1 MKPALNEKDSGLP
14 KGWQQFGQGELLA
27 EHINLLL
34 QPWWQQI
41 FGYYLL
47 KIGDLSSALNTS
59 SCKAQHHINIGYNAN
74 NTSIKG
80 QADALPIRSL
90 SVDAVLLAHC
100 LEFVSDPH
108 HVVREAHR
116 VLMPDGYLILTG
128 VNPIS
133 LVGALSAMPWLQSTF
148 PWSGRFFTMS
158 RVKDWLHLVGF
169 EVLSEQR
176 FFCSTMLG
184 SKQVKDKPEQNKAD
198 AKLQAWLEK
207 YLAWFGASYLLVVRK
222 RELPLTPIRP
232 KWQLTPQ
239 YANQVKGVSAR
250 QGSSHN

>member
-14 KGWQQFGQGELLA
+14 ADWQQFAQGDLLA
-27 EHINLLL
+27 EKINQLL

-47 KIGDLSSALNTS
+47 KVGDLSSGIDTQN
-59 SCKAQHHINIGYNAN
+59 CKIQHHVNIGNSSAK
-74 NTSIKG
+74 ILVKAE
-80 QADALPIRSL
+80 ADALPIKAH

-100 LEFVSDPH
+100 LEFVTDPH

-116 VLMPDGYLILTG
+116 VLMPDGYLIVTG
-128 VNPIS
+128 INPIS
-133 LVGALSAMPWLQSTF
+133 MVGALSAMPWLQTKF
-148 PWSGRFFTMS
+148 PWSGRFFSVS

-184 SKQVKDKPEQNKAD
+184 ENNHDSRVQRWVEN
-198 AKLQAWLEK
+198 
-207 YLAWFGASYLLVVRK
+207 YLSWFGASYLLVARK

-239 YANQVKGVSAR
+239 YNNQVKGVSAR
-250 QGSSHN
+250 QGSANN